1 LQSGERRNDCKMLLR
16 SVKAGDNIKR
26 NIEKIDLAQDE
37 YWWLAFVNTVPVE
50 LCYVKGECHRR
61 RVR

>member
-1 LQSGERRNDCKMLLR
+1 MLLR